1 MENAECVTPGTDT
14 LNGVGNTVNGVNS
27 AASLSEDSRDSS
39 SSISYTPRPRGRG
52 LRGRPP
58 WKGRGRGRPRGSYS
72 MDPELRRKN
81 KLREV
86 CTINRSFLSVGDILF
101 LVLIPRSFG
110 LMLLQVCKISS
121 DLVGGLEPDLHGYNI
136 RA

>member
-1 MENAECVTPGTDT
+1 MPGTSEGGQPTSCTENGGSTTVTPTT
-14 LNGVGNTVNGVNS
+14 VNGAVNSAMNGVNS

-39 SSISYTPRPRGRG
+39 SSISFTPRPRGRG

-86 CTINRSFLSVGDILF
+86 CSL
-101 LVLIPRSFG
+101 
-110 LMLLQVCKISS
+110 K
-121 DLVGGLEPDLHGYNI
+121 
-136 RA
+136 

>member
-1 MENAECVTPGTDT
+1 MENAEGSTPGTDT
-14 LNGVGNTVNGVNS
+14 VNGVGNTVNGVNS

-86 CTINRSFLSVGDILF
+86 CTINGSFLSMGDILF
-101 LVLIPRSFG
+101 LVLIPRS
-110 LMLLQVCKISS
+110 LWRDALVCKISYHRS
-121 DLVGGLEPDLHGYNI
+121 REGNFISLKL
-136 RA
+136 

>member
-1 MENAECVTPGTDT
+1 MPGNGEGGTPTTYTENGGSTSITPTTVTGAV
-14 LNGVGNTVNGVNS
+14 NNAMNGVNS

-58 WKGRGRGRPRGSYS
+58 WKGRGRGRGRPRGSYS

-86 CTINRSFLSVGDILF
+86 CSL
-101 LVLIPRSFG
+101 
-110 LMLLQVCKISS
+110 K
-121 DLVGGLEPDLHGYNI
+121 
-136 RA
+136 